1 MKKQFFDHSYGFNHI
16 KLNLSGP
23 KGNVFYLLGAI
34 ENLVQQCEGREV
46 AKGFC
51 EMAMGTAVNKLG
63 FENHND
69 YNTILRYCKEKTG
82 VLLLLT
88 TRWTNLTMTCI
99 KLGNVQMK
107 CGYNDSQSQKV
118 DGVLV

>member
-1 MKKQFFDHSYGFNHI
+1 MEKQFFDHSYGFDHI
-16 KLNLSGP
+16 KLDLSGP

-82 VLLLLT
+82 VT
-88 TRWTNLTMTCI
+88 F
-99 KLGNVQMK
+99 VA
-107 CGYNDSQSQKV
+107 NDKMDQLDDDLYEVRKRTDDV
-118 DGVLV
+118 WL

>member
-1 MKKQFFDHSYGFNHI
+1 MSKQFFNHSYGFNHI

-34 ENLVQQCEGREV
+34 QNLVKQCEGYEA
-46 AKGFC
+46 AKGFA

-82 VLLLLT
+82 VTFVANTKMDELDDDLYEVKKPTDEVWL
-88 TRWTNLTMTCI
+88 
-99 KLGNVQMK
+99 
-107 CGYNDSQSQKV
+107 
-118 DGVLV
+118 